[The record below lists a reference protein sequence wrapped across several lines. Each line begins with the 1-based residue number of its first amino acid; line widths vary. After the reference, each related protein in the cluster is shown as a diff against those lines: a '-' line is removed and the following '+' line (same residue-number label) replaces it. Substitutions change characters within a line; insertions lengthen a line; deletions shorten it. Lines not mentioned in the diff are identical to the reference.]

1 MQTASSSL
9 RAITRESSVIMII
22 VTSLRITSSLQMTI
36 QHSSPVFQVIYFIV
50 WLLHSPHGVTD
61 GEMISEF
68 ISAKQYKRLLLP
80 GGFYSIMIV
89 SHMIAISLVN
99 VAYMISLK
107 RTSLVM
113 GVIYG
118 YFFFR
123 EKNIRER
130 LSGALLM
137 FIGFIM
143 IVTAP

>member
-1 MQTASSSL
+1 
-9 RAITRESSVIMII
+9 MI
-22 VTSLRITSSLQMTI
+22 
-36 QHSSPVFQVIYFIV
+36 
-50 WLLHSPHGVTD
+50 
-61 GEMISEF
+61 
-68 ISAKQYKRLLLP
+68 A
-80 GGFYSIMIV
+80 
-89 SHMIAISLVN
+89 SHMMAISLVN

-107 RTSLVM
+107 RTSLVI